1 MIASHGFALFAL
13 GFIVSVLSGFF
24 GLGGGFII
32 TPALNIFGL
41 TASES
46 VGAGLAYILGT
57 SLISVWKHRQFNQV
71 AWPLGLVIG
80 FFLLLGVEVGKRL
93 MLGLER
99 AGAADAT
106 IRLAYLILLSGLSVF
121 MLSDALRSRRRGG
134 AAAGKA
140 ARPLFQVCQWA
151 PCLTLKQFGFKLSIW
166 PLAGLGF
173 ISGVLAGLLGLVG
186 GIFLIPAL
194 IYLVGITPPVAA
206 GTSLLCVSLGS
217 LYGVANYALLGK
229 VHFPL
234 AGLMLLGAI
243 LGAPLGV
250 KAGRLASAVLQ
261 KFLYGL
267 MLLSGAAAVACKQ
280 LLWDRAAQWT
290 IAATATLMAI
300 VILIFLGRSTW
311 KIKPLE

>member
-1 MIASHGFALFAL
+1 MTAAYGLALFAL

-41 TASES
+41 SASES

-57 SLISVWKHRQFNQV
+57 SLISVWKHRQYNQV

-80 FFLLLGVEVGKRL
+80 LFLLLGVEVGKWL
-93 MLGLER
+93 MITLER
-99 AGAADAT
+99 AGSAETT

-121 MLSDALRSRRRGG
+121 MLTDAIRSWRQGD

-140 ARPLFQVCQWA
+140 ARPLFQSCQWA

-173 ISGVLAGLLGLVG
+173 ASGMLAGLLGLVG

-194 IYLVGITPPVAA
+194 IYLVGVTPPVAA

-217 LYGVANYALLGK
+217 LYGVANYALLDK

-261 KFLYGL
+261 KFLFGL
-267 MLLSGAAAVACKQ
+267 VLFSGAAAIAFKQ

-290 IAATATLMAI
+290 IAGSATLLAI
-300 VILIFLGRSTW
+300 VILIFLARSTR
-311 KIKPLE
+311 K

>member
-1 MIASHGFALFAL
+1 MTAFYCLALFAL

-41 TASES
+41 SASES
-46 VGAGLAYILGT
+46 VGAGLAYIFGT
-57 SLISVWKHRQFNQV
+57 SLISVWKHRQYNQV
-71 AWPLGLVIG
+71 EWRLGLVIG

-93 MLGLER
+93 LLALER
-99 AGAADAT
+99 AGSAEAT
-106 IRLAYLILLSGLSVF
+106 IRIAYIIILTGLSLF
-121 MLSDALRSRRRGG
+121 MLTDAIRSWRRPDVP
-134 AAAGKA
+134 AAKT
-140 ARPLFQVCQWA
+140 ARTLFQSCQWA
-151 PCLTLKQFGFKLSIW
+151 PCLTLKQFGLRLSIW

-173 ISGVLAGLLGLVG
+173 ASGVLAGLLGLVG

-194 IYLVGITPPVAA
+194 IYLVGVTPPVAA

-250 KAGRLASAVLQ
+250 KASRLASAVLQ

-267 MLLSGAAAVACKQ
+267 ILLSGAAAVACKQ

-290 IAATATLMAI
+290 IAATATLLAI
-300 VILIFLGRSTW
+300 VILIFLARSTR
-311 KIKPLE
+311 K